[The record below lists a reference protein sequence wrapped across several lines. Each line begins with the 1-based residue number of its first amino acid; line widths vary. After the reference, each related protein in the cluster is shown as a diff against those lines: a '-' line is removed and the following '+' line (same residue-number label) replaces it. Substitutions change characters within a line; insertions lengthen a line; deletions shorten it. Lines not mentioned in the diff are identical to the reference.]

1 MAKTVKNPQEQESSV
16 LQILNDKTIKLKG
29 KMILISRL
37 LLDDKITI
45 AEWIETTRSQKGSS
59 KATLIEAI
67 ETATKTKPVII
78 DAKAFEFVSEC
89 LAEKLPRVQ
98 WESARVIGNTAH
110 LFPKQLK
117 KAVPKLLD
125 NSESESTVVRWSA
138 AFALSQIIQCN
149 TSLNQELIPAVESI
163 LKRENDNAVKKIYL
177 QALKKAGVNK

>member
-1 MAKTVKNPQEQESSV
+1 MAKIAKNSQEMESSV
-16 LQILNDKTIKLKG
+16 LTILNDKAIKLKE
-29 KMILISRL
+29 KTRLISRL
-37 LLDDKITI
+37 LMDDKITI

-59 KATLIEAI
+59 RATLMEAM

-78 DAKAFEFVSEC
+78 DAKGFEFVSEC

-117 KAVPKLLD
+117 KAIPKLLD
-125 NSESESTVVRWSA
+125 NSESGGTVVRWSA

-149 TSLNQELIPAVESI
+149 TSLTKELIPAIESI
-163 LKRENDNAVKKIYL
+163 LNRENDNAIKKIYL
-177 QALKKAGVNK
+177 QALKKIRS